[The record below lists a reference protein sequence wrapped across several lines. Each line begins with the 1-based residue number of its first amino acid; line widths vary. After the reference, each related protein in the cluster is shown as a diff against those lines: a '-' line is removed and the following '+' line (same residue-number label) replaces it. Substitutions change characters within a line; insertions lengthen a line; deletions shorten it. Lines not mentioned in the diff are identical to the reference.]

1 MQNNGAEDASPG
13 EPDIVTTA
21 AAAPN
26 VGREAAKYCDV
37 DLLEASTF
45 SGPLNGSEVQYST
58 ITGTRNKH
66 VS

>member
-1 MQNNGAEDASPG
+1 MQNNGAEDA
-13 EPDIVTTA
+13 EPDIVTT
-21 AAAPN
+21 APN

-45 SGPLNGSEVQYST
+45 PGPLNGSKVQYST
-58 ITGTRNKH
+58 ITGTRSKH

>member
-1 MQNNGAEDASPG
+1 MQNNGVDNASPG

-21 AAAPN
+21 AATEN
-26 VGREAAKYCDV
+26 VRREAAKYCDV

-45 SGPLNGSEVQYST
+45 SGPLNGSKVQYST